1 MNALNKKRRRWLEFH
16 DQKTGGIM
24 GLLPLIKG
32 LPVRLTD
39 HINRNLG
46 LYKQTKC
53 TIHGW
58 TLNINE
64 ASAKD
69 DVERVLDFQPDMIYL
84 KFENAKWRVHG
95 DLEQG
100 VFPMKV
106 TGKVW
111 NISENTKM
119 KAKRFGF
126 QIVPDFGQTAHSVQ
140 GASLAAVI
148 VDCLKVDL
156 CTKTTEMLAAYI
168 GLSRVRRK
176 EALLIAEP
184 FSPALF
190 CHGQPPGPEILMKVL
205 RRDITADDAKKD
217 IRCFLSQC
225 LCLSFSANKTDVK
238 NILARFV
245 LVCCDVS
252 VT

>member
-1 MNALNKKRRRWLEFH
+1 MHEALDRKALNKKRRRWLEFH

-39 HINRNLG
+39 HIDRNLG

-69 DVERVLDFQPDMIYL
+69 DLERVLDFQPDMIYL

-119 KAKRFGF
+119 KAKRLGF

-140 GASLAAVI
+140 GASLSAVI
-148 VDCLKVDL
+148 VDCFEVDH
-156 CTKTTEMLAAYI
+156 CSKPTDMLAGYI
-168 GLSRVRRK
+168 GLSRVKTK
-176 EALLIAEP
+176 EALLISQP

-190 CHGQPPGPEILMKVL
+190 CNGQPPGPEILMKVVA
-205 RRDITADDAKKD
+205 REITADDGQKD
-217 IRCFLSQC
+217 WCCS
-225 LCLSFSANKTDVK
+225 
-238 NILARFV
+238 LA
-245 LVCCDVS
+245 LHVCTSCVY
-252 VT
+252 V